1 MIRRPGRLHKRRT
14 PTIFPADAP
23 PARRPRG
30 HPERLDHVA
39 ARFHRR
45 RRARRPQGQRRPG
58 RRAARQRGELRHG
71 GGVHTERAPGRTRGL
86 RRRTP
91 GRATGPDARGGDER
105 AGRERLHRRAGL
117 AAARAMAEAAEQAA
131 SLPPRTA
138 LVLSTGVIGVAL
150 PLEQVAN
157 GLRVAAGRLT
167 PDGGP
172 EAARAIMTTDTR
184 PKHCAVRFETP
195 AGMVTVG
202 GIAKGA
208 GMIHPDMATLLA
220 VLTTDAVGEPA
231 GLQPLLR
238 RVADRSFNAISVDGD
253 TSTND
258 TVLLLAGGASGVDP
272 SRDGALWK
280 TFEDAVLQ
288 VARTLA
294 LAIVSDGEGASKLVE
309 IHVVGGG
316 SEVAARD
323 VGRAIA
329 RSTLVKTAI
338 YGADPNW
345 GRILAAAGA
354 AGVPLAVD
362 RLSLQV
368 AADGEWLTLAT
379 GGATAHADPRAA
391 RAIFQQKT
399 IRLRVDLG
407 LGRAEAVVWTC
418 DLTPDYVRINADYT
432 S

>member
-1 MIRRPGRLHKRRT
+1 MTPTPSALTEIPNGSVTSPRGFAAAAAHAGLKTDGAPDVALLVSATSCATAGVFTKNALRAAPVIYDADLLAERPGRMRAVAMNARVANACT
-14 PTIFPADAP
+14 GAP
-23 PARRPRG
+23 
-30 HPERLDHVA
+30 
-39 ARFHRR
+39 
-45 RRARRPQGQRRPG
+45 
-58 RRAARQRGELRHG
+58 
-71 GGVHTERAPGRTRGL
+71 
-86 RRRTP
+86 
-91 GRATGPDARGGDER
+91 
-105 AGRERLHRRAGL
+105 GL
-117 AAARAMAEAAEQAA
+117 AAARAMAQAAEQAA
-131 SLPPRTA
+131 GLPSRTA
-138 LVLSTGVIGVAL
+138 LVLSTGVIGVPL
-150 PLEQVAN
+150 PHEQIAD
-157 GLRVAAGRLT
+157 GLRAAAGRLT

-172 EAARAIMTTDTR
+172 EVARAIMTTDTR
-184 PKHCAVRFETP
+184 PKHCAVRFDTP
-195 AGMVTVG
+195 AGIVTVG
-202 GIAKGA
+202 GVAKGA

-294 LAIVSDGEGASKLVE
+294 LAIVSDGEGASKVVE
-309 IHVVGGG
+309 IQVVGGV
-316 SEVAARD
+316 SEAAARE

-329 RSTLVKTAI
+329 RSALVKTAI

-362 RLSLQV
+362 RLSLQ
-368 AADGEWLTLAT
+368 ASADGEWLTLAT
-379 GGATAHADPRAA
+379 GGATAHADLSTA

>member
-1 MIRRPGRLHKRRT
+1 MTSAPAPLTALPDGSVTSPAGFTAAAAHAGLKADGALDVALIVSSASCATAGVFTRNAVRAAPVAYDADLLSERPGRMR
-14 PTIFPADAP
+14 AVAMN
-23 PARRPRG
+23 AR
-30 HPERLDHVA
+30 VA
-39 ARFHRR
+39 NACTG
-45 RRARRPQGQRRPG
+45 A
-58 RRAARQRGELRHG
+58 E
-71 GGVHTERAPGRTRGL
+71 GL
-86 RRRTP
+86 
-91 GRATGPDARGGDER
+91 E
-105 AGRERLHRRAGL
+105 
-117 AAARAMAEAAEQAA
+117 AARAMARAAEEAAG
-131 SLPPRTA
+131 LPPRTA
-138 LVLSTGVIGVAL
+138 LVLSTGVIGL
-150 PLEQVAN
+150 PLPVDKVTA
-157 GLRVAAGRLT
+157 GLRQAAARLAA
-167 PDGGP
+167 DGGAD
-172 EAARAIMTTDTR
+172 AARAIMTTDTR
-184 PKHCAVRFETP
+184 PKHCAVRLETP
-195 AGMVTVG
+195 AGAVTVG

-220 VLTTDAVGEPA
+220 VLTTDAASEPA
-231 GLQPLLR
+231 ALQPLLR

-280 TFEDAVLQ
+280 MFEDAVLQ

-309 IHVVGGG
+309 IHVVGGV
-316 SEVAARD
+316 SEAAARE

-329 RSTLVKTAI
+329 RSVLVKTAI

-379 GGATAHADPRAA
+379 GGATAHADARAA
-391 RAIFQQKT
+391 RAIFQQ
-399 IRLRVDLG
+399 
-407 LGRAEAVVWTC
+407 
-418 DLTPDYVRINADYT
+418 
-432 S
+432 

>member
-1 MIRRPGRLHKRRT
+1 MASALADIPNGSVTSARGFTAAAAHAGLKADGALDVALLVSATSCATAGVFTKNALRAAPVVYDADLLAERPGRVRAVAMNARVANACT
-14 PTIFPADAP
+14 GAP
-23 PARRPRG
+23 
-30 HPERLDHVA
+30 
-39 ARFHRR
+39 
-45 RRARRPQGQRRPG
+45 
-58 RRAARQRGELRHG
+58 
-71 GGVHTERAPGRTRGL
+71 
-86 RRRTP
+86 
-91 GRATGPDARGGDER
+91 
-105 AGRERLHRRAGL
+105 GL
-117 AAARAMAEAAEQAA
+117 AAARAMAQAA
-131 SLPPRTA
+131 GLPPRTA
-138 LVLSTGVIGVAL
+138 LVLSTGVIGVPL
-150 PLEQVAN
+150 PVEQVAE
-157 GLRVAAGRLT
+157 GLRAAAERLT

-195 AGMVTVG
+195 AGIVTVG

-220 VLTTDAVGEPA
+220 VLATDAVGEPA

-238 RVADRSFNAISVDGD
+238 RVADRSVNAISVDGD

-309 IHVVGGG
+309 IHVVGGV
-316 SEVAARD
+316 SEAAARE

-329 RSTLVKTAI
+329 RSPLVKTAI

-354 AGVPLAVD
+354 AGVPLAAD
-362 RLSLQV
+362 RLSLQA

-379 GGATAHADPRAA
+379 GGATAHADSRAA
-391 RAIFQQKT
+391 RAIFQQKA

>member
-1 MIRRPGRLHKRRT
+1 MAPLPAALADIPNGSITSPRGFTAAAAHAGLKTDGAPDVALLVSAASCATAGVFTQNALRAAPVVYDADLLAERPGRMRAVAMNARVANACT
-14 PTIFPADAP
+14 GAP
-23 PARRPRG
+23 
-30 HPERLDHVA
+30 
-39 ARFHRR
+39 
-45 RRARRPQGQRRPG
+45 
-58 RRAARQRGELRHG
+58 
-71 GGVHTERAPGRTRGL
+71 
-86 RRRTP
+86 
-91 GRATGPDARGGDER
+91 
-105 AGRERLHRRAGL
+105 GL

-157 GLRVAAGRLT
+157 ALRVAAGRLT

-238 RVADRSFNAISVDGD
+238 RVVDRSFNAISVDGD

-258 TVLLLAGGASGVDP
+258 TVLLLADGASGVDP

-309 IHVVGGG
+309 IQVVGGV
-316 SEVAARD
+316 SEAAARA

-329 RSTLVKTAI
+329 RSALVKTAI

-362 RLSLQV
+362 RLSLQA
-368 AADGEWLTLAT
+368 AADGEWLTLAS
-379 GGATAHADPRAA
+379 GGATAHADLGAA
-391 RAIFQQKT
+391 HAIFQQKT

>member
-1 MIRRPGRLHKRRT
+1 MAPLPAALADIPNGSITSPRGFTAAAAHAGLKTDGAPDVALLVSAASCATAGVFTQNALRAAPVVYDADLLAERPGRMRAVAMNARVANACT
-14 PTIFPADAP
+14 GAP
-23 PARRPRG
+23 
-30 HPERLDHVA
+30 
-39 ARFHRR
+39 
-45 RRARRPQGQRRPG
+45 
-58 RRAARQRGELRHG
+58 
-71 GGVHTERAPGRTRGL
+71 
-86 RRRTP
+86 
-91 GRATGPDARGGDER
+91 
-105 AGRERLHRRAGL
+105 GL

-138 LVLSTGVIGVAL
+138 LVLSTGVIGTAL

-157 GLRVAAGRLT
+157 ALRVAAGRLT

-238 RVADRSFNAISVDGD
+238 RVVDRSFNAISVDGD

-309 IHVVGGG
+309 IQVVGGV
-316 SEVAARD
+316 SEAAARA

-329 RSTLVKTAI
+329 RSALVKTAI

-362 RLSLQV
+362 RLSLQA
-368 AADGEWLTLAT
+368 AADGEWLTLAS
-379 GGATAHADPRAA
+379 GGATAHADLGAA
-391 RAIFQQKT
+391 HAIFQQKT

>member
-1 MIRRPGRLHKRRT
+1 MPSALADIPNGSVTSPRGFTAAAAHAGLKADGAADVALLVSATSCATAGVFTKNALRAAPVVYDAELLAERPGRMRAVAMNARVANACT
-14 PTIFPADAP
+14 GAP
-23 PARRPRG
+23 
-30 HPERLDHVA
+30 
-39 ARFHRR
+39 
-45 RRARRPQGQRRPG
+45 
-58 RRAARQRGELRHG
+58 
-71 GGVHTERAPGRTRGL
+71 
-86 RRRTP
+86 
-91 GRATGPDARGGDER
+91 
-105 AGRERLHRRAGL
+105 GL
-117 AAARAMAEAAEQAA
+117 AAARAMAQAAEQAA
-131 SLPPRTA
+131 GLPPRTA
-138 LVLSTGVIGVAL
+138 LVLSTGVIGVPL
-150 PLEQVAN
+150 PFEQVAS
-157 GLRVAAGRLT
+157 GLRAAAGRLT

-184 PKHCAVRFETP
+184 PKHCAVRFESP
-195 AGMVTVG
+195 AGSVTIG

-231 GLQPLLR
+231 TLQPLLR

-272 SRDGALWK
+272 SHDGALLK

-309 IHVVGGG
+309 IQVVGGV
-316 SEVAARD
+316 SEAAARE

-362 RLSLQV
+362 RLSLQA

-379 GGATAHADPRAA
+379 GGATAHADSHAA

>member
-1 MIRRPGRLHKRRT
+1 MHPLPPALASIPNGSVTTPRGFTAAAAHAGLKADGAPDVALLVSATSCATAGVFTKNAVRAAPVLYDVDLLAERPGRVRAVAMNARVANACT
-14 PTIFPADAP
+14 GAP
-23 PARRPRG
+23 
-30 HPERLDHVA
+30 
-39 ARFHRR
+39 
-45 RRARRPQGQRRPG
+45 
-58 RRAARQRGELRHG
+58 
-71 GGVHTERAPGRTRGL
+71 
-86 RRRTP
+86 
-91 GRATGPDARGGDER
+91 
-105 AGRERLHRRAGL
+105 GL
-117 AAARAMAEAAEQAA
+117 AAARAMAQAAEQAA
-131 SLPPRTA
+131 ALPPRTA
-138 LVLSTGVIGVAL
+138 LVLSTGVIGIPL
-150 PLEQVAN
+150 PVEQVVD
-157 GLRVAAGRLT
+157 GLREAAGRLT
-167 PDGGP
+167 PDGGL

-195 AGMVTVG
+195 AGIVTVG

-294 LAIVSDGEGASKLVE
+294 LAIVSDGEGASKVVE
-309 IHVVGGG
+309 IQVVGGV
-316 SEVAARD
+316 SETAARE

-354 AGVPLAVD
+354 AGVPLAVE
-362 RLSLQV
+362 RLSLQ
-368 AADGEWLTLAT
+368 AAAEGEWLTLAT
-379 GGATAHADPRAA
+379 GGATAHADLGAA
-391 RAIFQQKT
+391 HAIFEQKT